1 MTTAQYR
8 VAVLTVSDKAS
19 RGERVDTSGPAIREM
34 LEAAGFSVVASAV
47 TPDDPG
53 EIAATLVLWCDGDA
67 VDLAL
72 TTGGTGFGPRDNTP
86 EATMRVIERQAS
98 GVVEAL
104 RAAGREQTPLAALSR
119 GVAGIRRR
127 TLIVNLPGSERAVR
141 ENMAA
146 LLPML
151 PHAILMLREGGEH
164 SPA

>member
-1 MTTAQYR
+1 MAGVQYR
-8 VAVLTVSDKAS
+8 AAVLTVSDKAS

-34 LEAAGFSVVASAV
+34 LEGAGFGVVASAV
-47 TPDDPG
+47 VPDDSDQIVG
-53 EIAATLVLWCDGDA
+53 ALVRWCDGDT

-86 EATMRVIERQAS
+86 EATLRVIERQAS
-98 GVVEAL
+98 GVAEAL

-127 TLIVNLPGSERAVR
+127 TFIVNLPGSERAVR

-146 LLPML
+146 LLPLL